1 LQEEVTDEKYRGA
14 LEPQFFAQLLKGLRI
29 KASDLSGPREDR
41 TTWPALRYLFTK
53 TFKSKSRSE
62 WEKIFDNTDACCTP
76 VLTQDE
82 LEDNSYDQ
90 RPIVTLRDSPAKA
103 ISEGDADTRPVC
115 EGQGIGV
122 EGEGWQ
128 SKGLAP
134 GVGGEEV
141 LAKWMGWR
149 RGRQYDVVGG
159 GLVRLD
165 AGSKL

>member
-1 LQEEVTDEKYRGA
+1 
-14 LEPQFFAQLLKGLRI
+14 
-29 KASDLSGPREDR
+29 
-41 TTWPALRYLFTK
+41 
-53 TFKSKSRSE
+53 
-62 WEKIFDNTDACCTP
+62 
-76 VLTQDE
+76 
-82 LEDNSYDQ
+82 
-90 RPIVTLRDSPAKA
+90 
-103 ISEGDADTRPVC
+103 VC

>member
-1 LQEEVTDEKYRGA
+1 
-14 LEPQFFAQLLKGLRI
+14 LEPQFFAQLLKGLGI
-29 KASDLSGPREDR
+29 KTSDLSGPREDR
-41 TTWPALRYLFTK
+41 TTWPALRHLFTN

-62 WEKIFDNTDACCTP
+62 WEKIFDDTDACCTP

-90 RPIVTLRDSPAKA
+90 RPIVTLKDSPAKA

-122 EGEGWQ
+122 EGDGWR
-128 SKGLAP
+128 SKGLSP

-141 LAKWMGWR
+141 LARWMGWR
-149 RGRQYDVVGG
+149 KGRQYDVVGG

-165 AGSKL
+165 TATSKL